1 LAYYHRK
8 ADKFTRHAASLAG
21 RENDMGEAREH
32 IMNFK
37 VSTEEMEMIRRG
49 AAAEGVTPSEY
60 CRLCVYWDRTIEGDE
75 FAVKK
80 FKENLG
86 TFVKSIPGNIKKI
99 VEDLVAP
106 RKDARKALAYVS
118 SARTRAK

>member
-1 LAYYHRK
+1 
-8 ADKFTRHAASLAG
+8 
-21 RENDMGEAREH
+21 MGEAREH

-37 VSTEEMEMIRRG
+37 VSTEEMAMIRRG

-75 FAVKK
+75 YAVMR
-80 FKENLG
+80 FKEHLRA
-86 TFVKSIPGNIKKI
+86 FVKSIPGNIKKI
-99 VEDLVAP
+99 VEELIAP
-106 RKDARKALAYVS
+106 RKDARKAMAYVS

>member
-1 LAYYHRK
+1 M
-8 ADKFTRHAASLAG
+8 G
-21 RENDMGEAREH
+21 RGNRMGEAREH

-86 TFVKSIPGNIKKI
+86 AFVKSIPGNIKKI
-99 VEDLVAP
+99 VEELVAP

-118 SARTRAK
+118 GARTRAK